1 MIVDMDNP
9 IELADTFEV
18 ELVWMDQ
25 DQGHQGR
32 SYLLKSSSTTVG
44 ASISEI
50 KFEYNVNT
58 MEHLSSKDLT
68 MNTIASVTLTTD
80 RSIPFQ
86 PYKQNPHLGSF
97 VLIDRYTN
105 STAAAGMIKF
115 ALRRSK
121 NIYPQDMN
129 ITRVAREALN
139 GHRARVLWFTGL
151 SGSGKSSIANLVEQK
166 LHKKGIRTYVL
177 DGDNVRHGLNRDL
190 GFVQSDRVENIR
202 RVAEVAKLM
211 HDAGLIVLV
220 SFISPFRAERDMARA
235 LFDKGQFIEIYVDT
249 PIEIAEKRDTK
260 GLYARARRGEIPNFT
275 GIDSPYEV
283 PKSPEM
289 KLNAGQNSLEE
300 CSNMVVDYL

>member
-1 MIVDMDNP
+1 M
-9 IELADTFEV
+9 
-18 ELVWMDQ
+18 
-25 DQGHQGR
+25 
-32 SYLLKSSSTTVG
+32 
-44 ASISEI
+44 
-50 KFEYNVNT
+50 
-58 MEHLSSKDLT
+58 
-68 MNTIASVTLTTD
+68 
-80 RSIPFQ
+80 
-86 PYKQNPHLGSF
+86 
-97 VLIDRYTN
+97 
-105 STAAAGMIKF
+105 
-115 ALRRSK
+115 
-121 NIYPQDMN
+121 
-129 ITRVAREALN
+129 
-139 GHRARVLWFTGL
+139 LWFTGL

-177 DGDNVRHGLNRDL
+177 DGDNVRHGLNKDL

-235 LFDKGQFIEIYVDT
+235 LFDEGQFIEIYVDT

-275 GIDSPYEV
+275 GIDSPYEE